1 MARHAA
7 AHRRHSDVG
16 AVSLMPSKHVHFD
29 EHEDVLASLEL
40 VGEIVPLLK
49 KRPAFWKWA
58 IIGSHSALQ
67 GAFVCYVQV
76 HLESRYWMREV
87 RASGTHGTSGW
98 KVFRLLSDWP
108 ISIH

>member
-29 EHEDVLASLEL
+29 EQEDVLASLEL
-40 VGEIVPLLK
+40 VAEIVPLLK

-67 GAFVCYVQV
+67 GAFVCYVQ
-76 HLESRYWMREV
+76 
-87 RASGTHGTSGW
+87 GTSRVEVLDKRTAEKWG
-98 KVFRLLSDWP
+98 RYYETLEGP
-108 ISIH
+108 PPP